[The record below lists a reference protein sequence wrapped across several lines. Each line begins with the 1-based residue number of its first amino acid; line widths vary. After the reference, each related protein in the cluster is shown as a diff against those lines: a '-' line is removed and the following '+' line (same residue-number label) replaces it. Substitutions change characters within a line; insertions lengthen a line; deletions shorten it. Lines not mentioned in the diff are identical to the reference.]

1 MAHHSR
7 HLVSLPATGAVS
19 LQLIIERCGF
29 PSRHAET
36 AERHATLLALE
47 PSDAALEQ
55 QAGRSPGMHLRW

>member
-1 MAHHSR
+1 MTHHSLP
-7 HLVSLPATGAVS
+7 LVSLPATGAVS

-29 PSRHAET
+29 TSRHAET

-55 QAGRSPGMHLRW
+55 QAGHSAGMHLPW